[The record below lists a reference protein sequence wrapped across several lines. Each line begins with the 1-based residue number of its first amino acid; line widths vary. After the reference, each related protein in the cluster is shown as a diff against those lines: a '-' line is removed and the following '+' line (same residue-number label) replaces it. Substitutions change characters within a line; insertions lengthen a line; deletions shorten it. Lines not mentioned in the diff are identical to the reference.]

1 MVAFLSAHV
10 VLELS
15 LLLGLSELLAF
26 AVPGAGGIL
35 AVVASIL
42 KGAGAKEPPQS

>member
-1 MVAFLSAHV
+1 MVAFLAAHS
-10 VLELS
+10 VLILS
-15 LLLGLSELLAF
+15 LALGVSELLAF

-42 KGAGAKEPPQS
+42 KGAGAKEPPQA